1 MIVILDNYDSF
12 TYNLVQMIGA
22 RLKVSQPH
30 LNADDQIR
38 VLRNDAVTVEEV
50 LALKPSHVVISPG
63 PGRPEDAGISIELI
77 SACIQR
83 QIPLLGVC
91 LGHQGLASACGSQ
104 VVRADNLV
112 HGKSCKV
119 YHDNSSLFQGLSNP
133 FEAARYHSLIVD
145 EESLNSQLVV
155 SAWTS
160 EGEIMGLRHS
170 SHKVCGVQFHPESWM
185 TLEGKRLIQNFLDF

>member
-1 MIVILDNYDSF
+1 MIVIIDNYDSF

-22 RLKVSQPH
+22 RLKTSQPH
-30 LNADDQIR
+30 QNPDEQIR
-38 VLRNDAVTVEEV
+38 VLRNDAATVDEV
-50 LALKPSHVVISPG
+50 LALRPTHVVISPG
-63 PGRPEDAGISIELI
+63 PGRPEEAGISIELT
-77 SACIQR
+77 SACIQNG
-83 QIPLLGVC
+83 IPLLGVC
-91 LGHQGLASACGSQ
+91 LGHQGLACSCGSK
-104 VVRADNLV
+104 VVRAESLV

-145 EESLNSQLVV
+145 EESLSKDLIV

-160 EGEIMGLRHS
+160 EGEIMGLRHTG
-170 SHKVCGVQFHPESWM
+170 HKVCGVQFHPESWM